1 LWSGNNLDD
10 AFIAEIQRIRA
21 EDFTLKDASNLFNG
35 LKNMCHEASILH
47 LLYERPSGD
56 DIYVKVY
63 DVPGTLSGNILR
75 LRANVPW
82 DLLSRHSAIQGDA
95 ISPIPLRIFDDDN
108 DAEEDTAD
116 LVTQLPLVAFDER
129 VHFAK
134 PSKFRSEIP
143 NLLKAKGLPHIV
155 QLLGRTEDGRLVFP
169 KLVIG
174 QRLAAAPAGIAER
187 KRILLQLADAL
198 ISLHS
203 IGLIHRDLALRN
215 ILASP
220 DYRTAYLCDLE
231 CCYGSSPCPEIA
243 DAYAHGLD
251 LSAVPYSRKSDVYMF
266 GQLMADLILC
276 NGTRTRWQGILG
288 GNWLPPA
295 PFRSIVLACVAA
307 EPSARP
313 DMHQIRAMLQAI
325 PVV

>member
-1 LWSGNNLDD
+1 MSTGNNFDD
-10 AFIAEIQRIRA
+10 AFIRRDTA
-21 EDFTLKDASNLFNG
+21 LKDASNLFNG
-35 LKNMCHEASILH
+35 LKNLCQEASILH

-56 DIYVKVY
+56 DLYVKVY

-75 LRANVPW
+75 LHANLPW
-82 DLLSRHSAIQGDA
+82 DLLSRHSAIQGDE

-116 LVTQLPLVAFDER
+116 LATQLPLVAFDER

-169 KLVIG
+169 KL
-174 QRLAAAPAGIAER
+174 
-187 KRILLQLADAL
+187 LADAL

-215 ILASP
+215 ILATP

-231 CCYGSSPCPEIA
+231 CCYGSSQCPRLQTHSHTA
-243 DAYAHGLD
+243 WTCRRFPTLGNPTSTCL
-251 LSAVPYSRKSDVYMF
+251 
-266 GQLMADLILC
+266 
-276 NGTRTRWQGILG
+276 GILG

-325 PVV
+325 PACRLFDRIFPDVAK